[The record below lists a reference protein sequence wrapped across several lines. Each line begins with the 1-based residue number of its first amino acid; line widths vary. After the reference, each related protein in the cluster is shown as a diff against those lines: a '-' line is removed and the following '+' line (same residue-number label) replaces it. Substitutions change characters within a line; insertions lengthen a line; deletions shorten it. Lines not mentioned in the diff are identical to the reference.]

1 MDKYSSLKLI
11 NLSSTEK
18 IEIQGGNPIL
28 VGMGVISTIIA
39 LGKAADQASEWF
51 VSGWKHPK

>member
-1 MDKYSSLKLI
+1 MDIYNNLKLTK
-11 NLSSTEK
+11 LSSTEK